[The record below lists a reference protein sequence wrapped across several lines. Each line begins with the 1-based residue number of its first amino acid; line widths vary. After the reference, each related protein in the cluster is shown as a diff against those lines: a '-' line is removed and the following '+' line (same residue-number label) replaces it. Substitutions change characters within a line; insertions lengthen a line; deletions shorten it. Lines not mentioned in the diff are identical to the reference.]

1 MKIKLNSKG
10 AKTLVID
17 CGVLG
22 EPSFQPNITREEV
35 AKAAGEEFER
45 LRSLRDDAEAIRVRL
60 AL

>member
-35 AKAAGEEFER
+35 AEAALGKPAGG
-45 LRSLRDDAEAIRVRL
+45 RDHYQTEGQKV
-60 AL
+60 